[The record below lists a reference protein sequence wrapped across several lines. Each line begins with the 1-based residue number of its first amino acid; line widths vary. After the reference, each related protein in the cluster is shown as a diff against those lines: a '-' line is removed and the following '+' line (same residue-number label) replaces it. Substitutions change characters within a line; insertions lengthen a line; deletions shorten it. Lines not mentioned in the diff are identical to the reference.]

1 MTEGNVQLKLQASLD
16 LAFLRAQVAS
26 LGKSLKTGGVSVVA
40 TLDTKQLQ
48 KDVAKLGKEI
58 RIKIND
64 KALDAT
70 VDRIKTVEARL
81 KNLQSVEN
89 KVVVGVTAKSA
100 VTQKDARKVR
110 SDVYR
115 SIMQSGGKIMLPV
128 GLQPISQTAV
138 NAFKADLQK
147 KLGSVNIKVNA
158 AVGAMP
164 TASQAGA
171 SRRPSYLDAPAF
183 KTELEK
189 LSRATFAQ
197 LQKGAS
203 GLREGRT
210 RTELERLLS
219 QFAQTNPQGA
229 QRTRDL
235 NALREMLARGR
246 YQQGVGIEARMAN
259 GGGQSGQ
266 FQRTLDTFARG
277 LFRMLGMDPARLRA
291 EQQAR
296 RILPAINWQAQ
307 TPQRNIPIGPSS
319 TGRALPG
326 APDPALLPGTR
337 LGGQAVLPVGR
348 RGGALAV
355 QAELADFYR
364 TVEVQ
369 VRNTFDIIA
378 DYHAR
383 SLRSFQQSYQQAIAT
398 YHRNL
403 LTAAAG
409 QGLRPAQVVDFGN
422 AARPAIAPG
431 RIAGLLPSS
440 VGRTPQTYGGMAG
453 DSPSW
458 QERAAARTAQAYAR
472 SALRGI
478 EFAPPSGSLPPFG
491 GSGGG
496 RDRVTGSGQPSP
508 ERGGQIV
515 PYGPR
520 TELPSGY
527 LAGGQMAKALRD
539 ADQYLRQARV
549 PLAGAIEELGGEF
562 AQATKQV
569 LLYGTAYK
577 ALAFFMDLPNQ
588 TLRAATA
595 LQTFRNQLNA
605 VTGSAEG
612 ASRSFGFID
621 GLANQ
626 FSVPLES
633 IRQGFIRMYASMEP
647 AGFGAQEIEGLFSG
661 ISKAAATFG
670 MSRDQV
676 DRVTY
681 AFSQMASK
689 GQIMAEELRGQLG
702 DVLPG
707 SLALFAEAAQMSI
720 PDFTKAMEDGR
731 FSGEAMRVVLNN
743 VAILLNTKFARG
755 AQGAA
760 KTLQGSL
767 NQMQNSLQRLYEA
780 FEPLVGVVAQNV
792 FPLVSAAVADATAAI
807 KAFTVAAQ
815 GGNPELASLSASGQ
829 QLYAVMQ
836 QVVEIG
842 RSAGGM
848 FQGLMPTLGGLGKIL
863 LFTIEQLSRFINTPV
878 GGYLAN
884 IILQTTLFTAALQLL
899 ARAGLFVAVR
909 GLVQLIF
916 QTDAAIWR
924 LKLLIA
930 TSRAARF
937 AVMGLGAAVVVSAV
951 MTLADAFGEAG
962 RRVDE
967 LRSKTLAA
975 TNAIR
980 AMSTTEAIQAGRAA
994 SADIKALQAV
1004 SGREDVSTRQGFVA
1018 VNAEEKAAL
1027 ERAGIGTTKQVTR
1040 GRGPGGIVDVVERSR
1055 LAAAMLSA
1063 EGRKAE
1069 ADFRVQQNR
1078 FEEQRPAP
1086 DLQAIPSGE
1095 AGAGGASAADKAAED
1110 ARKEAERLQ
1119 RERERSLNQQQ
1130 DLITKTAEH
1139 ENKLAEIGFDT
1150 RQMLAE
1156 DESDARKSLID
1167 SIYDYELAGANE
1179 IMAVRFKLEKRLS
1192 DIRLGSIKNFDD
1204 ALRKLE
1210 QGRLNIAAARRTRAA
1225 AGEAVALHN
1234 QAVSS
1239 GAGLPMSMR
1248 TDLPAGA
1255 PVAPTLPTA
1264 GAYLQ
1269 GNIGPT
1275 STGPHFDVKRVGGGF
1290 FPRNYL
1296 DQFVQVNG
1304 RPLSSGTTVPGGT
1317 FAGHQRRGSHGW
1329 DYAFGPGRHA
1339 ATLMGGA
1346 KWMEG
1351 KPTEHGERRRFQL
1364 PTGEMFQFLHGTSEG
1379 LGLGGTAGAPMSGP
1393 AFSMAKREQSIEFNV
1408 EEAEA
1413 EQKALVE
1420 RLLSSTIAEL
1430 TKAREAAR
1438 TAVAEIV
1445 GEVMPVEQLKLE
1457 NDLLARRGQLM
1468 LQAVPDEVIEF
1479 EENRAKALAQTEQ
1492 IQQGLQRQTNL
1503 YKEDLEI
1510 ANAEIAKGGENV
1522 KLYEELASKLKLTIA
1537 GLEQEQ
1543 ANLTATSASFNLEL
1557 AKGTLT
1563 SLQNADALNKVREA
1577 VETVERAVGDAMGSY
1592 KNFLVNVARGE
1603 GLTKSLKE
1611 FQNALRDQAL
1621 TLFFDFAMKPMQKFM
1636 EDSLKSVFGL
1646 PIEDQI
1652 RQEQI
1657 RKLQEQIQEMRKQI
1671 TAIDSNTRALDAN
1684 TRARET
1690 VAPSAGGA
1698 STAPS
1703 SGSVAGQPGEAPS
1716 TTATTNE
1723 AASLQNNANNL
1734 NKIAEETGKT
1744 AKDAE
1749 TSGNKLTENL
1759 GKTASA
1765 VGIASAAIMGITAGI
1780 AQIKEGGT
1788 GNVLSGIGSIALSIG
1803 SALGSFN
1810 KLFAAD
1816 GGIAYGGWKPM
1827 PITPFANGGL
1837 VNGPTLGLVGEG
1849 KYNEAIVP
1857 LPDGRSIPVKVA
1869 GGPSPR
1875 EAMANGGMPSAGP
1888 SVMSFSFETTKING
1902 VEYVSRDQLELAMAA
1917 TRKEAVKEGAKR
1929 GMDMTMDKIRNSPA
1943 ARQSI
1948 AMGRR

>member
-1 MTEGNVQLKLQASLD
+1 
-16 LAFLRAQVAS
+16 
-26 LGKSLKTGGVSVVA
+26 
-40 TLDTKQLQ
+40 
-48 KDVAKLGKEI
+48 
-58 RIKIND
+58 
-64 KALDAT
+64 
-70 VDRIKTVEARL
+70 
-81 KNLQSVEN
+81 
-89 KVVVGVTAKSA
+89 
-100 VTQKDARKVR
+100 
-110 SDVYR
+110 
-115 SIMQSGGKIMLPV
+115 
-128 GLQPISQTAV
+128 
-138 NAFKADLQK
+138 
-147 KLGSVNIKVNA
+147 
-158 AVGAMP
+158 
-164 TASQAGA
+164 
-171 SRRPSYLDAPAF
+171 
-183 KTELEK
+183 
-189 LSRATFAQ
+189 
-197 LQKGAS
+197 
-203 GLREGRT
+203 
-210 RTELERLLS
+210 
-219 QFAQTNPQGA
+219 
-229 QRTRDL
+229 
-235 NALREMLARGR
+235 
-246 YQQGVGIEARMAN
+246 
-259 GGGQSGQ
+259 
-266 FQRTLDTFARG
+266 
-277 LFRMLGMDPARLRA
+277 
-291 EQQAR
+291 
-296 RILPAINWQAQ
+296 
-307 TPQRNIPIGPSS
+307 
-319 TGRALPG
+319 
-326 APDPALLPGTR
+326 
-337 LGGQAVLPVGR
+337 
-348 RGGALAV
+348 
-355 QAELADFYR
+355 
-364 TVEVQ
+364 
-369 VRNTFDIIA
+369 
-378 DYHAR
+378 
-383 SLRSFQQSYQQAIAT
+383 
-398 YHRNL
+398 
-403 LTAAAG
+403 
-409 QGLRPAQVVDFGN
+409 
-422 AARPAIAPG
+422 
-431 RIAGLLPSS
+431 
-440 VGRTPQTYGGMAG
+440 
-453 DSPSW
+453 
-458 QERAAARTAQAYAR
+458 
-472 SALRGI
+472 
-478 EFAPPSGSLPPFG
+478 
-491 GSGGG
+491 
-496 RDRVTGSGQPSP
+496 
-508 ERGGQIV
+508 
-515 PYGPR
+515 
-520 TELPSGY
+520 
-527 LAGGQMAKALRD
+527 
-539 ADQYLRQARV
+539 
-549 PLAGAIEELGGEF
+549 
-562 AQATKQV
+562 
-569 LLYGTAYK
+569 
-577 ALAFFMDLPNQ
+577 
-588 TLRAATA
+588 
-595 LQTFRNQLNA
+595 
-605 VTGSAEG
+605 
-612 ASRSFGFID
+612 
-621 GLANQ
+621 
-626 FSVPLES
+626 
-633 IRQGFIRMYASMEP
+633 
-647 AGFGAQEIEGLFSG
+647 
-661 ISKAAATFG
+661 
-670 MSRDQV
+670 
-676 DRVTY
+676 
-681 AFSQMASK
+681 
-689 GQIMAEELRGQLG
+689 
-702 DVLPG
+702 
-707 SLALFAEAAQMSI
+707 
-720 PDFTKAMEDGR
+720 
-731 FSGEAMRVVLNN
+731 
-743 VAILLNTKFARG
+743 
-755 AQGAA
+755 
-760 KTLQGSL
+760 
-767 NQMQNSLQRLYEA
+767 
-780 FEPLVGVVAQNV
+780 
-792 FPLVSAAVADATAAI
+792 
-807 KAFTVAAQ
+807 
-815 GGNPELASLSASGQ
+815 
-829 QLYAVMQ
+829 
-836 QVVEIG
+836 
-842 RSAGGM
+842 
-848 FQGLMPTLGGLGKIL
+848 
-863 LFTIEQLSRFINTPV
+863 
-878 GGYLAN
+878 
-884 IILQTTLFTAALQLL
+884 
-899 ARAGLFVAVR
+899 
-909 GLVQLIF
+909 
-916 QTDAAIWR
+916 
-924 LKLLIA
+924 
-930 TSRAARF
+930 
-937 AVMGLGAAVVVSAV
+937 MGLGAAVVVSAV

-1086 DLQAIPSGE
+1086 DLQAIPPGE

-1156 DESDARKSLID
+1156 DEFDARKSLID

-1255 PVAPTLPTA
+1255 PAAPSLPLQSGGAIFGATGRVFNAKGWVHGHMQNMDRAALIADTTEMVMSLLSKGVPTELGSGAQFRRGMTQQQVEALVRQGIASHKKYASGIGAVDIFVPEGTRVPTPVSNVQNLGGAA
-1264 GAYLQ
+1264 GV
-1269 GNIGPT
+1269 
-1275 STGPHFDVKRVGGGF
+1275 TGVMSRGTQLMH
-1290 FPRNYL
+1290 L
-1296 DQFVQVNG
+1296 D
-1304 RPLSSGTTVPGGT
+1304 PLSK
-1317 FAGHQRRGSHGW
+1317 A
-1329 DYAFGPGRHA
+1329 
-1339 ATLMGGA
+1339 
-1346 KWMEG
+1346 
-1351 KPTEHGERRRFQL
+1351 
-1364 PTGEMFQFLHGTSEG
+1364 
-1379 LGLGGTAGAPMSGP
+1379 GGTAGAPMSGP

-1557 AKGTLT
+1557 AKSTLT

-1577 VETVERAVGDAMGSY
+1577 VETVERVVGDAMGSY

-1657 RKLQEQIQEMRKQI
+1657 RKLQEQIDATKANTAAI
-1671 TAIDSNTRALDAN
+1671 TSNTNAQGGTSAGLTTSAASTGDFAPIAGGVGRNAASVPFGVDLGAMVEAEDGIRATTESMYQLGAMMPALGQGVGQLTQN
-1684 TRARET
+1684 FAT
-1690 VAPSAGGA
+1690 SAVQSGAAAKTWQQSLGSAVQSIGAAAGAVMSIAGGVSQIKQGGA
-1698 STAPS
+1698 S
-1703 SGSVAGQPGEAPS
+1703 
-1716 TTATTNE
+1716 
-1723 AASLQNNANNL
+1723 
-1734 NKIAEETGKT
+1734 
-1744 AKDAE
+1744 
-1749 TSGNKLTENL
+1749 
-1759 GKTASA
+1759 
-1765 VGIASAAIMGITAGI
+1765 
-1780 AQIKEGGT
+1780 
-1788 GNVLSGIGSIALSIG
+1788 NVLGGIGSIFMGIGGALGGFGNLGSLFGGGAGAAGGFAASGPLASVGSIG
-1803 SALGSFN
+1803 GLSSGFSIP
-1810 KLFAAD
+1810 
-1816 GGIAYGGWKPM
+1816 G
-1827 PITPFANGGL
+1827 FANGAI

-1875 EAMANGGMPSAGP
+1875 EAMANGGMASAGP